1 MNHQFIIDYFS
12 AKYPLGDKGGIR
24 KAQNRVGI
32 KLKLNIMLQ
41 ENLIYDDVIA
51 RLDVSEEVA
60 DWCDRCSE
68 GHPIY

>member
-1 MNHQFIIDYFS
+1 M
-12 AKYPLGDKGGIR
+12 DKGGIR